1 MPAEEDT
8 GPAPHPPSAVRVA
21 VTAGLIGGLI
31 GAAMSAL
38 VNYALVG
45 LPGST
50 AVNVL
55 NHAISGLLSGFLGGF
70 FGLLMY
76 RRKHD

>member
-1 MPAEEDT
+1 
-8 GPAPHPPSAVRVA
+8 
-21 VTAGLIGGLI
+21 
-31 GAAMSAL
+31 MSAL